1 MKVHASS
8 ALGAIGLTSCMV
20 VYFYFVR
27 VADTA
32 MDKAGLSD
40 LATWQLY
47 QTRAGFAFWAAVI
60 LWCGLLVWAVL
71 RKGAERSE
79 LLAVCGWA
87 PVVTLGLALLSVL
100 A

>member
-1 MKVHASS
+1 M
-8 ALGAIGLTSCMV
+8 GL
-20 VYFYFVR
+20 YFYFVR

-32 MDKAGLSD
+32 MGKSGVGD
-40 LATWQLY
+40 LVTWQLY

-60 LWCGLLVWAVL
+60 LWCGLLVWAV
-71 RKGAERSE
+71 RSKNAERSQ

-87 PVVTLGLALLSVL
+87 PVVTMGLALLSVL